1 MSHTPVAAGVAL
13 LHLVDEERAV
23 VEQEH
28 TVETAGVSKHRQDR
42 QRTSFVLATHT
53 DSCWQSAHFRGTTLQ
68 WAAAQ
73 P

>member
-42 QRTSFVLATHT
+42 Q
-53 DSCWQSAHFRGTTLQ
+53 GEKK
-68 WAAAQ
+68 
-73 P
+73 